1 MKTMKSKKQQQDT
14 ILRLLDELL
23 RGRFSVTAAGTMG
36 EEIIVRI
43 EPLLAPDAPLTALES
58 VELEAVTR
66 KLSALKYE
74 STWLERS
81 GGTYLRVRIPIVKK
95 IPWTNIV
102 LFSITVA
109 TVFFFPQYSNYAIE
123 TVIDLNQKP
132 LGFFDWLMQP
142 SAWQVGWGVS
152 FTFWLLGIL
161 LAHEFGHY
169 FAGKRRNLRLTL
181 PFFIPMM
188 NFIGTMGAVIR
199 FKSPIENRR
208 DLIEVGAAG
217 PIAGFVVAVIAVW
230 VGLLNTDPTVDGMF
244 SFQGESLLMTFMGQT
259 ILGESAFGHTL
270 RLAPA
275 AFAGWVGFLVT
286 ALNMLPL
293 SQLDGGHITYGLF
306 GKRQRPIAILALGA
320 LFWAGFQWP
329 GWWIYGMLA
338 LIFKPFHYPT
348 LNDNLPVPTNAKI
361 IGWLALVIFALT
373 LTIRPFGM

>member
-1 MKTMKSKKQQQDT
+1 MKTKKQQQDK
-14 ILRLLDELL
+14 ILRIVEELL

-36 EEIIVRI
+36 EEVMVRI
-43 EPLLAPDAPLTALES
+43 EPLLSPESPLSPLES
-58 VELEAVTR
+58 IELQTITH
-66 KLSALKYE
+66 KLNILKYE
-74 STWLERS
+74 STWLENQ
-81 GGTYLRVRIPIVKK
+81 GGTYLRVRIPVVSKV
-95 IPWTNIV
+95 PWTNIF
-102 LFSITVA
+102 LFLATIA

-123 TVIDLNQKP
+123 TIIDLNQKP
-132 LGFFDWLMQP
+132 LGFLDWLMQP
-142 SAWQVGWGVS
+142 SAWQVGWGAS

-181 PFFIPMM
+181 PYFIPMM

-217 PIAGFVVAVIAVW
+217 PIAGFVVAVIAIW
-230 VGLLNTDPTVDGMF
+230 VGLLNTDPTIDGMF
-244 SFQGESLLMTFMGQT
+244 SFEGESLLMTFMGQM

-275 AFAGWVGFLVT
+275 AFAGWVGLLVT

-306 GKRQRPIAILALGA
+306 GKRQRPIALLALGG

-329 GWWIYGMLA
+329 GWWVYAVMAI
-338 LIFKPFHYPT
+338 IFKPFHFPT
-348 LNDNLPVPTNAKI
+348 LDDKSPVPTSAKI
-361 IGWLALVIFALT
+361 LGWIALVIFT
-373 LTIRPFGM
+373 LTFILNPFGI

>member
-1 MKTMKSKKQQQDT
+1 MRAHKRQQREAV
-14 ILRLLDELL
+14 LRQVEELL
-23 RGRFSVTAAGTMG
+23 RGRFSVTAVGNLG
-36 EEIIVRI
+36 EEVIVRL
-43 EPLLAPDAPLTALES
+43 EPLLSPDTPLSKIDSA
-58 VELEAVTR
+58 ELSSITG
-66 KLSALKYE
+66 KLGDLDYE
-74 STWLERS
+74 CSWLQRS
-81 GGTYLRVRIPIVKK
+81 GGTYLRVRLPSDTSF
-95 IPWTNIV
+95 PWTNI
-102 LFSITVA
+102 LFFALTVV

-123 TVIDLNQKP
+123 TLIDLKQQP
-132 LGFFDWLMQP
+132 LDFFDWLLSP
-142 SAWQVGWGVS
+142 SSWQVGWGVS

-181 PFFIPMM
+181 PFFIPFP

-217 PIAGFVVAVIAVW
+217 PIAGFVVAVIAIW
-230 VGLLNTDPTVDGMF
+230 VGLLNTDPTLEGTF
-244 SFQGESLLMTFMGQT
+244 SFESESLLMTFMGKM

-275 AFAGWVGFLVT
+275 AFADWVGVLIT

-306 GKRQRPIAILALGA
+306 GKRQRPIAILAFVG

-329 GWWIYGMLA
+329 VWWFYGLLA
-338 LIFKPFHYPT
+338 LFFKPFHFPT
-348 LNDNLPVPTNAKI
+348 LDDNFPVPTSAKI
-361 IGWLALVIFALT
+361 IGWIALVIFALT
-373 LTIRPFGM
+373 LIIKPFGM